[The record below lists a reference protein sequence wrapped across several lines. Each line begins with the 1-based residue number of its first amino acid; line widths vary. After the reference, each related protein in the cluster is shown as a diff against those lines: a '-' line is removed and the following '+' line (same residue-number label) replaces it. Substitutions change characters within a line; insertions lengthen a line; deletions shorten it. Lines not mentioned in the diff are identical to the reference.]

1 MLTVPGAILMP
12 WSTKVAGVL
21 INFMPGQQAGHAI
34 ADVLFA
40 KTNPSGKLPLTMP
53 NKENEEEFT
62 PEQWPG
68 LPDPSK
74 PVYVRPFLYRSWNR
88 FAAAAGFAGFA
99 DAGSHR

>member
-1 MLTVPGAILMP
+1 
-12 WSTKVAGVL
+12 
-21 INFMPGQQAGHAI
+21 
-34 ADVLFA
+34 
-40 KTNPSGKLPLTMP
+40 MP